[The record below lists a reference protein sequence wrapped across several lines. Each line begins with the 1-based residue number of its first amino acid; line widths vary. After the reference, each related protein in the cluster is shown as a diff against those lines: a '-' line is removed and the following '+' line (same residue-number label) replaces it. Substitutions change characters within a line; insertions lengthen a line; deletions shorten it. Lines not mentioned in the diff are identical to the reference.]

1 VAIFPILLLAL
12 LAGSAGASFD
22 ERRLAAACG
31 TCHPLDPIH
40 AARLSRADWM
50 REMDK
55 MEAMGAKI
63 SKRNLLL
70 DYLSAHY
77 GLRKN
82 AIPANRAR

>member
-1 VAIFPILLLAL
+1 
-12 LAGSAGASFD
+12 
-22 ERRLAAACG
+22 
-31 TCHPLDPIH
+31 
-40 AARLSRADWM
+40 M